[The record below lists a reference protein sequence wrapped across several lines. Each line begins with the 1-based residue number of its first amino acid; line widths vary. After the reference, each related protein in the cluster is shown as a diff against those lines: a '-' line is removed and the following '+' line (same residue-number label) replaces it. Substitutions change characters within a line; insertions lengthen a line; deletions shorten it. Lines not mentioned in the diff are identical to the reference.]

1 MTILAEIHSGHD
13 PTVYRI
19 PCLEL
24 SCAAWAESIRNC
36 PGWDDIAVTHEDGS
50 QHVYI
55 GSGLDIALPSR
66 NDSGQQR
73 LVFALG
79 GANTAAETL
88 IEQANEAGAII
99 TLTLRMY
106 ASDNLDAPAQ
116 RPKIMIVDSPEF
128 LPDGTLQVP
137 CTYRDILS
145 RRFLQGRFTA
155 NKYPGVALF

>member
-24 SCAAWAESIRNC
+24 SCPAWAEPIRFC
-36 PGWDDIAVTHEDGS
+36 PGWDDVTVTHEDEA
-50 QHVYI
+50 QAIYI
-55 GSGLDIALPSR
+55 GGGLDTALPAR

-73 LVFALG
+73 LVFAFG
-79 GANTAAETL
+79 GANSEAEEL
-88 IEQANEAGAII
+88 EDQATEAGEII

-106 ASDNLDAPAQ
+106 ASDDLSAPAQ
-116 RPKIMIVDSPEF
+116 RPKRMIVDTLEF
-128 LPDGTLQVP
+128 LPNGVLQVS

>member
-1 MTILAEIHSGHD
+1 MTLLAEIHAGHD
-13 PTVYRI
+13 PTIYRI

-24 SCAAWAESIRNC
+24 SSGRWANLIRAC
-36 PGWDDIAVTHEDGS
+36 PGWDDITVTHEDG
-50 QHVYI
+50 QQAVYP
-55 GSGLDIALPSR
+55 GEGLDVALPNR

-73 LVFALG
+73 LVFAMG
-79 GANTAAETL
+79 GVNAVAEEL
-88 IEQANEAGAII
+88 IEQSIEAGEII
-99 TLTLRMY
+99 YLTLRMY
-106 ASDNLDAPAQ
+106 ASNNLGAPAQ
-116 RPKIMIVDSPEF
+116 RPKVMIVDTPEM

>member
-19 PCLEL
+19 PCLEI
-24 SCAAWAESIRNC
+24 SCAAWSQTIRNC
-36 PGWDDIAVTHEDGS
+36 PGWDDITVTHEDG
-50 QHVYI
+50 QQAVYI
-55 GSGLDIALPSR
+55 GSGLDVALPSR

-79 GANTAAETL
+79 GANAEAEDL
-88 IEQANEAGAII
+88 VEQATEAGEII
-99 TLTLRMY
+99 YLTLRMY
-106 ASDNLDAPAQ
+106 ASDDLSAPAQ
-116 RPKIMIVDSPEF
+116 RPKKMIVDTPEF
-128 LPDGTLQVP
+128 LPTGVLQVP
-137 CTYRDILS
+137 CTYRDLLS

>member
-24 SCAAWAESIRNC
+24 SCPAWAEPIRAC
-36 PGWDDIAVTHEDGS
+36 PGWDDVTVTHEDNEQAAYPGM
-50 QHVYI
+50 
-55 GSGLDIALPSR
+55 GLDIALPAR

-79 GANTAAETL
+79 GANSEAEDLVELST
-88 IEQANEAGAII
+88 EAGEMID
-99 TLTLRMY
+99 LTLRMY
-106 ASDNLDAPAQ
+106 SSDDLSAPAQ
-116 RPKIMIVDSPEF
+116 NPKRMIVDTPDF
-128 LPDGTLQVP
+128 LPSGVMQVP

-145 RRFLQGRFTA
+145 RRFLKGRFTA